1 MPIAHVNSDT
11 LKQITWEKIT
21 ENNVV
26 KSKDV
31 INNLFNCN
39 LDDNKHG
46 ILKRGWKIAKKRYSK
61 GNKRSETIQNFISKG
76 TKGSKRYQILLEK
89 EHGQKY
95 CKILTLTQ
103 FKTFKKL
110 TGINAISENRAKN
123 MFGAWNK
130 QFLSSEIKVFMFKFY
145 NNTLGTNLRVSKF
158 NYEISPECTFCSI
171 NGPHPASREDFV
183 HLFFHC
189 PTTKKI
195 IQEFFHKYM
204 TIQVPEC
211 EEFFGANLGDN
222 EENNNCFQLVMDIL
236 RFYLWQ
242 AKLEKK
248 LPSKTNVFENVND
261 TISRIMKVSA
271 SMNASLNNSPLFRHH
286 RLDEP
291 P

>member
-1 MPIAHVNSDT
+1 
-11 LKQITWEKIT
+11 
-21 ENNVV
+21 
-26 KSKDV
+26 
-31 INNLFNCN
+31 
-39 LDDNKHG
+39 
-46 ILKRGWKIAKKRYSK
+46 
-61 GNKRSETIQNFISKG
+61 
-76 TKGSKRYQILLEK
+76 
-89 EHGQKY
+89 
-95 CKILTLTQ
+95 
-103 FKTFKKL
+103 
-110 TGINAISENRAKN
+110 
-123 MFGAWNK
+123 
-130 QFLSSEIKVFMFKFY
+130 MFKFY

-236 RFYLWQ
+236 GFYLWC

-248 LPSKTNVFENVND
+248 TAKQNKNLRKC
-261 TISRIMKVSA
+261 K
-271 SMNASLNNSPLFRHH
+271 
-286 RLDEP
+286 
-291 P
+291 